1 LELFLNLNSYFL
13 VFSLA
18 GLWLLVIAG
27 ITVLRRNK
35 QGIVTELKKGFI

>member
-1 LELFLNLNSYFL
+1 
-13 VFSLA
+13 
-18 GLWLLVIAG
+18 LVIAG